1 MTPTASFRGTPVLV
15 IGGLGFIGV
24 NLTARIVALGA
35 RTTVLTPSRER
46 HTTQADLFESQG
58 VRIVE
63 GDLRDP
69 IVVRDL
75 VQGQQ
80 VVVNLSGQSGAVRS
94 MEDPWTDLDV
104 NLRGTLVVLEALRE
118 VNRGAKYVC
127 VGSRLEY
134 GRPASLP
141 VAEDATG
148 DPLCLHAIHKRTIEE
163 YLRLYGHLFAL
174 RFSIAR
180 VTNPYGPG
188 QPHGRT
194 AYGVI
199 NRMIHLAIADQPITI
214 YGDGGQLRDYI
225 HVDDVVLALIALAGS
240 PRADGVAYNVGSGTG
255 TALLDV
261 AKQVIAA
268 AGGGRIV
275 HVEWPA
281 LAAQIETGDF
291 IADTSRIRRDLGW
304 TPAIGLGEGLERT
317 VSFYRSQATS

>member
-1 MTPTASFRGTPVLV
+1 MSAFKNTPVLV
-15 IGGLGFIGV
+15 IGGFGFIGV
-24 NLTARIVALGA
+24 NLTSRLIAQGSRL
-35 RTTVLTPSRER
+35 TVLTPSRER
-46 HTTQADLFESQG
+46 HAAQAARWERQG
-58 VRIVE
+58 LKVVE
-63 GDLRDP
+63 GDLRERGLMSGLVAGQE
-69 IVVRDL
+69 VVF
-75 VQGQQ
+75 
-80 VVVNLSGQSGAVRS
+80 NLSGQSGAVRS

-104 NLRGTLVVLEALRE
+104 NLKGTLVVLEALRE
-118 VNRGAKYVC
+118 VNRAAKYVC

-141 VAEDATG
+141 VAEDAMG
-148 DPLCLHAIHKRTIEE
+148 EALCLHAVHKRTIEE
-163 YLRLYGHLFAL
+163 YLRLYGRLFDL

-188 QPHGRT
+188 QPHRRT

-199 NRMIHLAIADQPITI
+199 NRMIHLAIADRPITI

-261 AKQVIAA
+261 AKQVIAV

-291 IADTSRIRRDLGW
+291 IADTSRIGRDLGW
-304 TPAIGLGEGLERT
+304 TPAIGLGEGLEQT